1 MSSLAWDGFGQHNL
15 TNILVCVLTGM
26 GGVWSKQG
34 EIYFVSFLAWRGLVN
49 TLDIHF
55 VSLLA
60 WEGFGQPK
68 LRYILFPHW
77 HGIGFL
83 NTC

>member
-1 MSSLAWDGFGQHNL
+1 MGRFCPIQDELHFVSSLAWEVFGQSKVRY
-15 TNILVCVLTGM
+15 IL
-26 GGVWSKQG
+26 S
-34 EIYFVSFLAWRGLVN
+34 YFWLRRGLLN

-55 VSLLA
+55 VPLLA
-60 WEGFGQPK
+60 WEGFGQHK
-68 LRYILFPHW
+68 LRYILFPRC